1 MKKYIYIFLL
11 NIIFLTGDIL
21 KKDKLKDLTKI
32 QIDVTQNCG
41 TEKPFDNEF
50 WNHKK
55 EGLYIDIISDI
66 PLFCSIHK
74 YDSGSGWPS
83 FYELINKNE
92 FIFKEDH
99 SLGYKRIEVR
109 SKKGDS
115 HLGHVFEDG
124 PEPSGLRYCINSAA
138 LKFIPR
144 DKLETSGYTDY
155 MYLFNDIND

>member
-1 MKKYIYIFLL
+1 M
-11 NIIFLTGDIL
+11 
-21 KKDKLKDLTKI
+21 KKDKLKNLTKI

-50 WNHKK
+50 WNHKE

-66 PLFCSIHK
+66 PLFCSMHK

-83 FYELINKNE
+83 FYELINKDE

-109 SKKGDS
+109 TKDSDS
-115 HLGHVFEDG
+115 HLGHIFNDG
-124 PEPSGLRYCINSAA
+124 PQPTGMRYCINSAS
-138 LKFIPR
+138 LRFIAK
-144 DKLETSGYTDY
+144 DNLEEEGYKEY
-155 MYLFNDIND
+155 IKLFNSK